1 MDLKNYFENTAGKGI
16 LATADSD
23 GNVDI
28 AIYARPHVIDE
39 TTVAFIMN
47 ERLSYRNITSNP
59 KAAYLFLEDTPGYKG
74 KRLYLT
80 KTKEETDAELIN
92 SMRKKPDKYQES
104 DSEKHLVYFVVDKIR
119 GIVGDCTFQ
128 EKFVSLPVF
137 QARRAGV

>member
-1 MDLKNYFENTAGKGI
+1 MNLSDYFENTEGTGI
-16 LATADSD
+16 LATADID

-59 KAAYLFLEDTPGYKG
+59 KAAYLFLEDALGYKG

-80 KTKEETDAELIN
+80 KTKEEDDAELIN
-92 SMRKKPDKYQES
+92 SMRRKPDKYQES
-104 DSEKHLVYFVVDKIR
+104 DLKKYLIYFSVDRIRPLV
-119 GIVGDCTFQ
+119 G
-128 EKFVSLPVF
+128 E
-137 QARRAGV
+137 